1 MKPRVLVVE
10 DDRKIAELVATNLA
24 PAGFDCQLVHDG
36 DRALESLRAALPDLI
51 VLDIMLPGINGL
63 ELTRRVRAQ
72 SRVPILMLTA
82 RSGEADK
89 VLGLELGAD
98 DYLTKPF
105 SMAELVARVR
115 ALLRRTQAPDQA
127 APLVRGE
134 LAIDPAARTVTRS
147 GQAIDLTTLE
157 FDLLYALALR
167 PGHVLTRDALMHQV
181 WGDDRF
187 VDQRSID
194 SIVSRMRKKVEAD
207 PSAPR
212 YIQTVWGA
220 GYRFSPP

>member
-36 DRALESLRAALPDLI
+36 DRALESLREALPDLI

-63 ELTRRVRAQ
+63 ELTRRVRSQ

-115 ALLRRTQAPDQA
+115 ALLRRTQVPDQA